1 MNFYRV
7 STAALLVFALF
18 ATQTSAQV
26 LEEIVVTAQKREQ
39 QLSNVGISVTAFS
52 GEQLQALGFT
62 ETSQIDEQVPGLMV
76 TD

>member
-39 QLSNVGISVTAFS
+39 QLSDVGISVTAFS